1 MIGLAVAWRASQRG
15 LRAVVLERAEAGG
28 GTSRVAAGM
37 LAPISEADLSEQ
49 PLLRLGLAGARL
61 YPEFVRELT
70 EASRRDPG
78 YVACGT
84 LFAARDGDEAEALM
98 RLLAVRERL
107 DLPARRLLASEAR
120 RLEPAL
126 APVLRLAVEIP
137 DDHAIDP
144 RRLTAALSEAVT
156 GAGGL
161 VREDAEVSRVS
172 IEADRVRG
180 VELADGEAVRAEHV
194 VIAAG
199 VWSSA
204 IAGLPE
210 EAMVPVHPV
219 KGQILRLHD
228 PAGPGLLNRVVRMH
242 RGYIVPR
249 GDGRYVVG
257 ATMEERGHDT
267 TVTAGPVHE
276 LLRDAIEL
284 VPGLDELV
292 IDELSAGL
300 RPSTSDNTPALGPG
314 AVAGLH
320 WATGHYRSGILLAP
334 ITAEIVV
341 DAIASGAAV
350 APELSASRFSPVRA

>member
-1 MIGLAVAWRASQRG
+1 
-15 LRAVVLERAEAGG
+15 
-28 GTSRVAAGM
+28 
-37 LAPISEADLSEQ
+37 
-49 PLLRLGLAGARL
+49 
-61 YPEFVRELT
+61 
-70 EASRRDPG
+70 
-78 YVACGT
+78 
-84 LFAARDGDEAEALM
+84 M

-107 DLPARRLLASEAR
+107 ELPARRLLASEAR

-126 APVLRLAVEIP
+126 APVLRLAIEIP

-144 RRLTAALSEAVT
+144 RHLTAALSEAVT
-156 GAGGL
+156 GAGGV

-172 IEADRVRG
+172 IENDRVRG
-180 VELADGEAVRAEHV
+180 VELAHGEAVRADHV

-210 EAMVPVHPV
+210 DARVPIHPV

-228 PAGPGLLNRVVRMH
+228 PAGPGLLSHVVRMH

-249 GDGRYVVG
+249 GDGRYVLG

-300 RPSTSDNTPALGPG
+300 RPGTPDNAPALGPG

-320 WATGHYRSGILLAP
+320 WATGHYRNGILLAP

-341 DAIASGAAV
+341 DAIASGTAV
-350 APELSASRFSPVRA
+350 AHRAVRVPILPGARMSRGRDRQRRAARAARRGDRRQARGAASGRATRRPRRGRRGGRRGGAARRAGMRRRSRTAPRSKSSRRSRADERSAPDRRPGAALAG